1 MGKDTLKAAQCS
13 EQNCRKS
20 RKKGGAFAKEMSNL
34 GRSLTLT
41 RESLRSFLAGP
52 VLEEA
57 KDVAHTC

>member
-1 MGKDTLKAAQCS
+1 MGKDPLKAVQCS

-20 RKKGGAFAKEMSNL
+20 RKGRGAFAKEMSIL

-41 RESLRSFLAGP
+41 LERLRSFLAGS